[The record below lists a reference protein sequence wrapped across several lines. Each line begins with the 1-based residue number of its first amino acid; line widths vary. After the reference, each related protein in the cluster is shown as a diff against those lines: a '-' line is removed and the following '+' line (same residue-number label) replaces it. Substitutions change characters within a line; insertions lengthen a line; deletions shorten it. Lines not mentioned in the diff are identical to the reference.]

1 MRVKQEIEDTFKI
14 EFRLSQAMTN
24 PDTDKD
30 SVLRDLAAF
39 VSSSTPNAVLNNNND
54 EKTGEFLTGLSTALR
69 DQLDEVE
76 RLAADKGAENSVKG
90 SLNFISKL

>member
-1 MRVKQEIEDTFKI
+1 
-14 EFRLSQAMTN
+14 MTN

-39 VSSSTPNAVLNNNND
+39 VSSSTPNSVLNNNG

-76 RLAADKGAENSVKG
+76 RLAADKGADNSVKW
-90 SLNFISKL
+90 SKLCLKLCSK

>member
-1 MRVKQEIEDTFKI
+1 
-14 EFRLSQAMTN
+14 MTN

-39 VSSSTPNAVLNNNND
+39 VSSSTPNAVLSNNND

-90 SLNFISKL
+90 SLNFIYKL